1 MTWHQ
6 KMWTLY
12 LLFIF
17 RMEGGP
23 DLISFILSESTE
35 NSKSKRNENSSSILV
50 EMYDTLFVCTWFS
63 QYGSTTDSFSS

>member
-1 MTWHQ
+1 
-6 KMWTLY
+6 
-12 LLFIF
+12 
-17 RMEGGP
+17 MEGGP